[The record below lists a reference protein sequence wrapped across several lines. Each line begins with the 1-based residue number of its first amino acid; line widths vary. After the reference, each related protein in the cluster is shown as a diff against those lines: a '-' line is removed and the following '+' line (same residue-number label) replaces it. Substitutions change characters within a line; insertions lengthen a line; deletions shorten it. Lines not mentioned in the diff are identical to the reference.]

1 MTLSF
6 ISYSLLALG
15 FEQFRSLPF
24 YRRLIQKFM
33 LPCKTEDQIMIRIK
47 NLTSKNSPDN
57 PMKVKCDCI
66 TINRV

>member
-15 FEQFRSLPF
+15 FEQFRNLPF
-24 YRRLIQKFM
+24 YRMLIQKFM
-33 LPCKTEDQIMIRIK
+33 LPCKTEDQIKIRIK

-57 PMKVKCDCI
+57 PIKVK
-66 TINRV
+66 